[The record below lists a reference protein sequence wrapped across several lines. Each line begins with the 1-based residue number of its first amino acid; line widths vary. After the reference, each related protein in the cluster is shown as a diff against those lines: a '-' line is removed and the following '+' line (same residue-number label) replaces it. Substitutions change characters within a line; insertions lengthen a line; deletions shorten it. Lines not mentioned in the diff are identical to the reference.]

1 MGRDTWLPAM
11 VASKFVR
18 YRPSFPVGVPTYVAT
33 ATLIIATVL
42 WNCALGQVYSEKR
55 RCNTCDAI
63 EGGSFAAEGRSICER
78 GLVQCGTPNYSSESE
93 DETENEIGS
102 ASDNESESEDEVGS
116 TEETE
121 NAIAMESEDEA
132 EN

>member
-11 VASKFVR
+11 VASKFAR
-18 YRPSFPVGVPTYVAT
+18 YRPSFPVGVPTYVAA
-33 ATLIIATVL
+33 ATLIIATDL
-42 WNCALGQVYSEKR
+42 FFALGQVYSEKR
-55 RCNTCDAI
+55 RCTTCDAI
-63 EGGSFAAEGRSICER
+63 EGGSFAAEGPSICER

-121 NAIAMESEDEA
+121 NALATETEDEA